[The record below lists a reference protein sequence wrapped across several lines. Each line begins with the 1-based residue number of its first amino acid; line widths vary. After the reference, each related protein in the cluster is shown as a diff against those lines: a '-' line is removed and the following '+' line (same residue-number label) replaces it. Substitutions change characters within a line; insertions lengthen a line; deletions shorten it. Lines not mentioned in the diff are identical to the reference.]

1 MVFLL
6 IKWKTAILL
15 ISLVHFIDYSPH
27 SDELFIGDGFV
38 GSGLTHCRFLLSED
52 LCCFAVLSTHWR
64 ETGILNEKNLKN
76 FRPPQNCF
84 HGGLCWVLD
93 EVLQGF
99 TQDGEHLVLLV
110 VDGRL
115 AFAHVGS
122 DFTLRLALHDKLAD
136 ASAVRVKAVQ
146 LVV

>member
-1 MVFLL
+1 MSHLCEDDAERSAWL
-6 IKWKTAILL
+6 GISEYLRIRYQ
-15 ISLVHFIDYSPH
+15 SLVAYRVNLGELLGTVLQEKVTDLSGEAITGLFCQNR
-27 SDELFIGDGFV
+27 SDFFEGECLF
-38 GSGLTHCRFLLSED
+38 RFRGRG
-52 LCCFAVLSTHWR
+52 CFL
-64 ETGILNEKNLKN
+64 
-76 FRPPQNCF
+76 
-84 HGGLCWVLD
+84 GGLCWVLD

>member
-1 MVFLL
+1 M
-6 IKWKTAILL
+6 
-15 ISLVHFIDYSPH
+15 
-27 SDELFIGDGFV
+27 
-38 GSGLTHCRFLLSED
+38 
-52 LCCFAVLSTHWR
+52 
-64 ETGILNEKNLKN
+64 NEKKLKN

-99 TQDGEHLVLLV
+99 AQDGEHLVLLV

>member
-1 MVFLL
+1 M
-6 IKWKTAILL
+6 KK
-15 ISLVHFIDYSPH
+15 Y
-27 SDELFIGDGFV
+27 
-38 GSGLTHCRFLLSED
+38 
-52 LCCFAVLSTHWR
+52 
-64 ETGILNEKNLKN
+64 EKN
-76 FRPPQNCF
+76 FGRRRIASTAAF
-84 HGGLCWVLD
+84 VVLD

-136 ASAVRVKAVQ
+136 ASVVRGKAVQ